1 MSEKINAK
9 LAAALQNNDKY
20 IISAELQQAI
30 EIAELLGQPLLL
42 TGEPGTGKTRL
53 ARHIASKRAGGT
65 ARNLEEFFAK
75 TTSTATDLF
84 YRYDALQHFHYSQ
97 NAANAGKSAKD
108 FVYYQALGRAIQSGN
123 PDMVVLVDEID
134 KAPRDFPN
142 DLLHALDEFAFEV
155 PELGL
160 VGNNKIKGD
169 RDKQPF
175 VIITSN
181 SEKNLPDAFL
191 RRCVY
196 FHIKFPN
203 EKQLLEILNN
213 LELDNFL
220 PSELKKLAA
229 HFIEI
234 RETAKRKKPA
244 TAEFLAWAAWLNE
257 KNFPA
262 DKLLPKVDKLSEQE
276 NLSKQEKQIL
286 QASYSILL
294 KSREDLEGAGLREG

>member
-1 MSEKINAK
+1 MSQRINAK
-9 LAAALQNNDKY
+9 LTAALRNDDKY
-20 IISAELQQAI
+20 IISNELQQAI

-53 ARHIASKRAGGT
+53 ARHIAGKRAGGVEK
-65 ARNLEEFFAK
+65 NLEEFFAK

-97 NAANAGKSAKD
+97 NAANTGKSAED
-108 FVYYQALGRAIQSGN
+108 FIQYQALGKAIQSGN
-123 PDMVVLVDEID
+123 PDMVVLIDEID

-155 PELGL
+155 PELGK

-169 RDKQPF
+169 RDNQPF

-203 EKQLLEILNN
+203 DKQLLEILNN
-213 LELDNFL
+213 LELGNFL
-220 PSELKKLAA
+220 PSELKKLVD
-229 HFIEI
+229 HFLEK
-234 RETAKRKKPA
+234 RENTKRKKPA
-244 TAEFLAWAAWLNE
+244 TAELLAWAAWLSE
-257 KNFPA
+257 KKFPA
-262 DKLLPKVDKLSEQE
+262 DKLLPKVDKLSEQK
-276 NLSKQEKQIL
+276 NLSEQEKQLL

-294 KSREDLEGAGLREG
+294 KSREDLEGVGAA